1 MKVQARMKLNNTVQ
15 LGEVEAR
22 ATIGKGSC
30 SVEEVRLVR
39 GADITL

>member
-1 MKVQARMKLNNTVQ
+1 MKLNNTVQ

-30 SVEEVRLVR
+30 SVEEVRLVK
-39 GADITL
+39 GVDITL